1 MIEISPQL
9 ATVVM
14 FGGLL
19 LLVLTGYP
27 MGLIL
32 IILGTVFGF
41 LLLGPGVFE
50 LFRYRSYNLLASF
63 IFMAVPLFIFMG
75 AMVESSG
82 VAEKLFNALY
92 ILTRRFR
99 GGLAIGT
106 ILLGTILA
114 ACVGVIAAS
123 VVTMGLLAMPTMVKK
138 GYDRGFAA
146 GAVCAGGSLG
156 ILIPP
161 SIMLVVYGPTAG
173 LSVGK
178 LFMAAFPA
186 GLLLSL
192 LYIAYV
198 AARAYIQKD
207 IAPAIPADERSATT
221 KEKLMMIPTSLLP
234 PLVLIL
240 AVLGS
245 IFFGVASPTEAAG
258 VGALASALLAMAYRQ
273 FNMRVLNNAMLTT
286 MRTTCMVMVIG
297 LGAGIFTGVF
307 DAAGGVE
314 VVSHA
319 IMSAPFGRWGAF
331 TAVMLIVFIL
341 GMFIDWLGIVFLMVP
356 IATPIGVELGFDPLW
371 FAMMIIINFQMS
383 FITPPFAYA
392 IFYLKGIAKPEWGLT
407 TRDIIR
413 GVLPYVGLII
423 LALGL
428 CIAFPQILLWL
439 PAQMIT

>member
-1 MIEISPQL
+1 MIEVSPLL
-9 ATVVM
+9 ATIIM

-32 IILGTVFGF
+32 IILGTGFGF

-50 LFRYRSYNLLASF
+50 MFRYRSYNLLASF
-63 IFMAVPLFIFMG
+63 IFMAVPLFVFMG

-92 ILTRRFR
+92 ILTGRFR

-161 SIMLVVYGPTAG
+161 SVMLVVYGPTAG
-173 LSVGK
+173 ISVGK

-186 GLLLSL
+186 GLLLSV
-192 LYIAYV
+192 LYIAY
-198 AARAYIQKD
+198 AAVRAYLQKD
-207 IAPAIPADERSATT
+207 LAPAVPASERSATT
-221 KEKLMMIPTSLLP
+221 KEKLIMIPTSLLP
-234 PLVLIL
+234 PLVLMM

-258 VGALASALLAMAYRQ
+258 VGALASAVLAMAYKQ
-273 FNMRVLNNAMLTT
+273 FNMKVLNDAMLTT
-286 MRTTCMVMVIG
+286 MRTTCMVMIIG

-307 DAAGGVE
+307 DSAGGVD
-314 VVSHA
+314 VVTHA

-331 TAVMLIVFIL
+331 AAVMFIVFVL

-356 IATPIGVELGFDPLW
+356 IATPIGTALGFDPLW

-407 TRDIIR
+407 TQDIIR

-423 LALGL
+423 FALVL

>member
-1 MIEISPQL
+1 
-9 ATVVM
+9 
-14 FGGLL
+14 
-19 LLVLTGYP
+19 
-27 MGLIL
+27 
-32 IILGTVFGF
+32 
-41 LLLGPGVFE
+41 VFE
-50 LFRYRSYNLLASF
+50 LFRFRSYNLLASF
-63 IFMAVPLFIFMG
+63 VFMAVPLFVFMG

-82 VAEKLFNALY
+82 VAAKLFNAFY
-92 ILTRRFR
+92 ILTGRFR

-123 VVTMGLLAMPTMVKK
+123 VVTMGLLAMPTMIQK
-138 GYDRGFAA
+138 GYDRGFAS

-161 SIMLVVYGPTAG
+161 SVMLVVYGPTAG

-186 GLLLSL
+186 GLLLSV
-192 LYIAYV
+192 LYILY
-198 AARAYIQKD
+198 AAIRAAVQKD
-207 IAPAIPADERSATT
+207 IAPPVPPEELEIPTGQ
-221 KEKLMMIPTSLLP
+221 KLKMIPTSLLP
-234 PLVLIL
+234 PLVLMF

-258 VGALASALLAMAYRQ
+258 IGALASAFLAMAYRQ
-273 FNMRVLNNAMLTT
+273 FNLVVLKDAMLTT

-307 DAAGGVE
+307 DMAGGVE
-314 VVSHA
+314 VVSNA

-331 TAVMLIVFIL
+331 FVIMFLVFVL
-341 GMFIDWLGIVFLMVP
+341 GMFIDWMGIVFLMVP
-356 IATPIGVELGFDPLW
+356 IATPIGAELGFDPLW

-392 IFYLKGIAKPEWGLT
+392 IFYLQGIAKPEWRLT
-407 TRDIIR
+407 TQDIIR
-413 GVLPYVGLII
+413 GVLPYVGIII
-423 LALGL
+423 LALFL